1 MKKLISGMVTAL
13 IPFSLA
19 VLMLAFPSRTVSIVF
34 FMLSVYILY
43 GALRDLYI
51 VLKIDELS
59 SRIRSVSVVK
69 DGINIIL
76 SVVVIFLSFKNPQ
89 VLLDIVVY
97 IIALDLLLTA
107 ISDSIDYMILRRMG
121 FRDIL
126 ALDVV
131 LRYIFA
137 FLMFFFPSFISGTF
151 IKIVAIIILVL
162 SVVYMALIIF
172 SYRNKKEEIV
182 VEYEE
187 KD

>member
-1 MKKLISGMVTAL
+1 MKK
-13 IPFSLA
+13 
-19 VLMLAFPSRTVSIVF
+19 IVF
-34 FMLSVYILY
+34 TVLAAAALMACQSNNKQNQMADESEAIEIV
-43 GALRDLYI
+43 GADSTGMMDIFAY
-51 VLKIDELS
+51 EG
-59 SRIRSVSVVK
+59 VVPSESGK
-69 DGINIIL
+69 G
-76 SVVVIFLSFKNPQ
+76 
-89 VLLDIVVY
+89 
-97 IIALDLLLTA
+97 
-107 ISDSIDYMILRRMG
+107 DSIDYMILRRMG